1 MKRTLVLILIAAG
14 CGGSPEPRPVR
25 APASADAPKPPE
37 HSIVAWLN
45 GRPVTRD
52 ALLDGTLT
60 MDYKGTV
67 DRYVMRVL
75 VDERKK
81 ALGIAN
87 TPEQLR
93 DRAEARV
100 RGLKSASPAV
110 FEQNLLRAGI
120 TEAEFVDRWAADPS
134 LDLLLG
140 NEKAAVY
147 ELFSGGYARVDIAV
161 VGSIDE
167 ADAYDLDP
175 KSVTPREVIRNL
187 RISRAIH
194 PTLLRDDL
202 IEEILKAGPAQRH
215 VRAGLIAGVGAVHV
229 TILEQGAAR
238 AGAYAQLEASVIED
252 VLRAPPDSHELE
264 MWLQHLFRDAEVK
277 YDDRW
282 YSPGN

>member
-1 MKRTLVLILIAAG
+1 M
-14 CGGSPEPRPVR
+14 
-25 APASADAPKPPE
+25 
-37 HSIVAWLN
+37 
-45 GRPVTRD
+45 
-52 ALLDGTLT
+52 
-60 MDYKGTV
+60 
-67 DRYVMRVL
+67 
-75 VDERKK
+75 
-81 ALGIAN
+81 
-87 TPEQLR
+87 
-93 DRAEARV
+93 
-100 RGLKSASPAV
+100 
-110 FEQNLLRAGI
+110 
-120 TEAEFVDRWAADPS
+120 
-134 LDLLLG
+134 
-140 NEKAAVY
+140 
-147 ELFSGGYARVDIAV
+147 